1 MVNLCKKMPIR
12 KVVLANNQI
21 YHILNRSLHRIP
33 IFQNVKE
40 KKRIIDLINY
50 YSLKKRPCKFSRYKQ
65 FSKERKERVILE
77 LNPKREKRVEII
89 CFCLMP
95 NHFHL
100 LLRQRQENGIT
111 RFMGDLQ
118 NSYVRYYNIKNNR
131 KGPLFESQYK
141 AIRISSE
148 EQLLHV
154 SRYIHLN
161 PYSGYVVKNVNE
173 LIDYEWSSFKEYL
186 NLANQELCNK
196 NIILNRFNNS
206 KEYKQFVLARAN
218 YQKSLKVI
226 KHLLME

>member
-1 MVNLCKKMPIR
+1 MPIR

-77 LNPKREKRVEII
+77 LNPKGEKRVEII

-100 LLRQRQENGIT
+100 LLRQRQENGVT

-141 AIRISSE
+141 AVRISSE

-161 PYSGYVVKNVNE
+161 PYSGYVVKNVNG
-173 LIDYEWSSFKEYL
+173 LINYEWSSFKEYL

-218 YQKSLKVI
+218 YQKSLEVI